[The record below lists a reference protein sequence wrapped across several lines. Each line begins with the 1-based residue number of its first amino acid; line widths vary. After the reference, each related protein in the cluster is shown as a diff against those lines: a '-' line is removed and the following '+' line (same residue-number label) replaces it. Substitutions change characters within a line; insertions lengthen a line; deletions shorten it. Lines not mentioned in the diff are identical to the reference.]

1 MQKIPSLNNL
11 TVDVLTADPPLGAE
25 AILGQFSMYML
36 TDGKN
41 RKDEGFKVGTLL
53 QYLSGVKT
61 VLAKKFPGTFRDA
74 DDEWYSELY
83 SSLDMRGRVMC
94 IRSGKPVSEK
104 TMPMRRGVLVLV
116 GNYLCKESTP
126 DAFETRAA
134 ICSIRQA
141 CGRGGEVSTSVW
153 DTAYWDEEESL
164 VTLDWR
170 EAKTGREDILTI
182 GCDLHDYEICWFHS
196 ISFYMIYNPGA
207 FAKIRTIFGGFSLHS
222 LTWSMAVYLKR

>member
-1 MQKIPSLNNL
+1 MSKLPYTEMEKRAKSTKTGYYYATLEFDKFAKLQKIPSLQNL

-104 TMPMRRGVLVLV
+104 NNADAQGCVSV
-116 GNYLCKESTP
+116 GWKLFVQGKYS
-126 DAFETRAA
+126 
-134 ICSIRQA
+134 
-141 CGRGGEVSTSVW
+141 
-153 DTAYWDEEESL
+153 
-164 VTLDWR
+164 
-170 EAKTGREDILTI
+170 
-182 GCDLHDYEICWFHS
+182 
-196 ISFYMIYNPGA
+196 
-207 FAKIRTIFGGFSLHS
+207 
-222 LTWSMAVYLKR
+222 